1 MTDGQRRSDEDRQ
14 HSRSHQTPP
23 PHRSLRTPLPLAV
36 VLAAL
41 LVLVATALAPPA
53 LALTG
58 EATQVGAGTSEPLR
72 VLASPV
78 AGSGRWYWPVGS
90 ETFGTM
96 SGWLDPRGGS
106 YHVGQDMPA
115 RYGQAVYAVGAG
127 TVFKA
132 KADADGYGPGGGP
145 GGVMIIIHTT
155 ATGER
160 FRALYGHIQGLRY
173 KDGDRVAAGAV
184 IATINGC
191 SPTHLHFGIH
201 LGSYYP
207 DGNPYRGHVP
217 MSWSDYGG
225 WVDPVKYLKTHPR
238 VIPYAAPALPAT
250 RIVTTSAPSE
260 MGAADGVAYWTE
272 QAETGASRWACEL
285 ATGDRRQLADDE
297 AVPAFDTVRYAI
309 TPLTPPE
316 LGFTVKDQLPI
327 LGVSP
332 THLTPRWRALVAL
345 AGRLTN
351 AAGRPFAGARVRLE
365 RRSGTGWL
373 RLTGTVSTSDG
384 RVVLRWIPPRRTTVR
399 LRFTPPSGA
408 RPAYLGAR
416 SATLN
421 VAPHVRLTV
430 PAAPASVPRNRVFTV
445 TGYLTPQHPEGRGG
459 VLLEFQR
466 YADGS
471 WTTALTTAAIVRD
484 DGVRS
489 HYGRSHSLATAGAW
503 RVRAVHPVDAAH
515 AATYSGWRRF
525 TVD

>member
-1 MTDGQRRSDEDRQ
+1 M
-14 HSRSHQTPP
+14 
-23 PHRSLRTPLPLAV
+23 
-36 VLAAL
+36 LAAL
-41 LVLVATALAPPA
+41 LVLLATACATALAPPA

-58 EATQVGAGTSEPLR
+58 EATRAGDAAREPLSA
-72 VLASPV
+72 LAAPV
-78 AGSGRWYWPVGS
+78 AGSGSWYWPVGS

-96 SGWLDPRGGS
+96 SGWLDPRGGY
-106 YHVGQDMPA
+106 YHVGLDMPA

-173 KDGDRVAAGAV
+173 KDGQRVAAGAV

-217 MSWSDYGG
+217 MSWADYGG

-260 MGAADGVAYWTE
+260 IGAAGGVAYWTE
-272 QAETGASRWACEL
+272 QADTSATRWACEL

-297 AVPAFDTVRYAI
+297 AVPAFDTVRYTV
-309 TPLTPPE
+309 TPLASPA
-316 LGFTVKDQLPI
+316 LGFTVKDLRPV
-327 LGVSP
+327 LGLSR
-332 THLTPRWRALVAL
+332 THLTPPWRAPVRL

-351 AAGRPFAGARVRLE
+351 ATGRPFAGARVRLE
-365 RRSGTGWL
+365 RRSGTSWL
-373 RLTGTVSTSDG
+373 DVARTVSTSDG
-384 RVVLRWIPPRRTTVR
+384 RVTLRWIPPRRTTLR
-399 LRFTPPSGA
+399 LRFVPPDGA
-408 RPAYLGAR
+408 RPAYQGAT
-416 SATLN
+416 SATLR

-430 PAAPASVPRNRVFTV
+430 PAAPATVLRNRVFTV
-445 TGYLTPQHPEGRGG
+445 TGYLTPEHPEGRGS
-459 VLLEFQR
+459 VLLELQR
-466 YADGS
+466 YTEGS
-471 WTTALTTAAIVRD
+471 WTTAVTTAAIVRD

-489 HYGRSHSLATAGAW
+489 HYGPSLSLATAGAW